1 MTKISRTF
9 ATTLIKTDLSTRR
22 LIAMTFADIMLML
35 GETLA
40 ITVISTLFAYVL
52 GLPCGVLLNVTS
64 KNGLKPCKWLNFIV
78 GFIVNVL
85 RSVPCLI
92 IIVICIP
99 WSRAFFGR
107 GTGEWYTILIP
118 LTVCAFGFVSRMVE
132 QSLAEVPAGEIEA
145 VKSLGATDF
154 QIIMK
159 VLIPEA
165 KVSLVTGAAVV
176 AVSIIGYTSFAYNI
190 GAGGLISGIYTYYTR
205 HTGDYLSQGI
215 FWILIVVVVLVVQLI
230 QESGLKIAK
239 KIDKRRLLK

>member
-1 MTKISRTF
+1 
-9 ATTLIKTDLSTRR
+9 
-22 LIAMTFADIMLML
+22 MTFADITLML

-40 ITVISTLFAYVL
+40 ITVLSTLFAYVL

-230 QESGLKIAK
+230 QELGLKIAK

>member
-1 MTKISRTF
+1 
-9 ATTLIKTDLSTRR
+9 
-22 LIAMTFADIMLML
+22 MTFADIMLML

-64 KNGLKPCKWLNFIV
+64 KNGLKPCKWLNFIF

-132 QSLAEVPAGEIEA
+132 QSLAEVPAGEVEA

>member
-1 MTKISRTF
+1 
-9 ATTLIKTDLSTRR
+9 
-22 LIAMTFADIMLML
+22 MTFADIMLML
-35 GETLA
+35 KETLA
-40 ITVISTLFAYVL
+40 ITVLSTFFAYVL
-52 GLPCGVLLNVTS
+52 GLPCGVLLNVTG

-99 WSRAFFGR
+99 WSRAIFGM

-165 KVSLVTGAAVV
+165 RVSLVTGWAVV

-205 HTGDYLSQGI
+205 HTGDYLDQKV
-215 FWILIVVVVLVVQLI
+215 FWILIIVVVLVVQLI
-230 QESGLKIAK
+230 QELGLRIAK

>member
-1 MTKISRTF
+1 
-9 ATTLIKTDLSTRR
+9 
-22 LIAMTFADIMLML
+22 MTFADIALML

-40 ITVISTLFAYVL
+40 ITVLSTGFAYVL

-64 KNGLKPCKWLNFIV
+64 KNGLKPCKWLNFVV
-78 GFIVNVL
+78 GLIVNIL
-85 RSVPCLI
+85 RSIPCLI
-92 IIVICIP
+92 IIVLCIP
-99 WSRAFFGR
+99 WSRAIFGK

-154 QIIMK
+154 QIITK

-165 KVSLVTGAAVV
+165 KVSLITGAAVV

-205 HTGDYLSQGI
+205 HTGDYLKQGI
-215 FWILIVVVVLVVQLI
+215 FWVLIIVVVLIVQLI
-230 QESGLKIAK
+230 QELGLKVAK